1 MCGQLRCE
9 VCGRR
14 IFGKPFRVV
23 IEGAKLTV
31 CTDCS
36 KHGKIVWEE
45 EPKPKPAIQKSRIL
59 LPSLQVQTKKLAE
72 TPTATTMELV
82 EDFHVKIRQAR
93 EKLGLSHEDLGKRLN
108 EKVSLLRKIETGKMT
123 PNNSLATRLEH
134 ALKIKLI
141 VPASDEK
148 LKIPPAKMVKAAKGE
163 VTLGDLIQFD
173 SKDSKEKEE
182 PTKRKQ
188 S

>member
-1 MCGQLRCE
+1 MRCE
-9 VCGRR
+9 VCGRK

-31 CTDCS
+31 CTGCS

-45 EPKPKPAIQKSRIL
+45 EPKPKPVMQKPRVPL
-59 LPSLQVQTKKLAE
+59 RSLQIQTKKLAE

-82 EDFHVKIRQAR
+82 ENFHVKIRQAR
-93 EKLGLSHEDLGKRLN
+93 EKLGFSHEDLGKRLN

-123 PNNSLATRLEH
+123 PNNSLAMRLEH

-148 LKIPPAKMVKAAKGE
+148 IKIPPAKMVKAVKGE
-163 VTLGDLIQFD
+163 VTLGDLIQLD
-173 SKDSKEKEE
+173 AKDGKEKEE
-182 PTKRKQ
+182 LTKRKQ